1 MENKFYITSEGL
13 YYDSEFVSSFIPV
26 LEEIQDREYV
36 DGRKSETK
44 YMVSVKLSESRQL
57 EKKELDS
64 IINIPYFKLWKECC
78 DAELTGKQR
87 NRLALYLQYQAQTV
101 PVKNIFYL
109 NKMGY
114 NESVYVFD
122 RNNVIDF
129 DYERNYDFVTD
140 KSLPEFC
147 VSSYTRQ
154 EYIKHFAD
162 MAEIKRGVSEVLM
175 LSNLYGILK
184 PLFNEA
190 GYHTSAFVIVYGDSG
205 VGKTMLSKL
214 FFVHN
219 HLQEKNFKTDNKR
232 TIESSLDEFA
242 GHTVLIDDYH
252 PESLQYGKNRQDSI
266 LDFIAR
272 KSENGNSALA
282 VITAEYLGGC
292 FSVQDRSIQI
302 KVPDRIANF
311 EKFYTLESKKNL
323 YVSALYDFAKK
334 IYQNKENVISRMKN
348 YSLPIDR
355 DKTTYRIAYNI
366 ELMKICLSIFYSDYL
381 EEEERKIFDDKY
393 GGQNF
398 SDYVKELLAGVKNA
412 QIKNMDRIRMGKEDI
427 DWVLVLYKMLNKDDI
442 FVICPELDSLDKSEY
457 EGLAVMDTGK
467 KIYIRSLTL
476 RKGLCKYFGY
486 KINPKPMIDS
496 LIREHILDE
505 DRSLSHM
512 KKKKDGH
519 YYYEIDEIALNYYWK
534 FTAE

>member
-1 MENKFYITSEGL
+1 MENKFYITANGL
-13 YYDSEFVSSFIPV
+13 YYDGEFVSSFIPK
-26 LEEIQDREYV
+26 LEEIQVKEYA

-44 YMVSVKLSESRQL
+44 YVVSVKLTESKQL

-64 IINIPYFKLWKECC
+64 IINIPYFKIWRECC
-78 DAELTGKQR
+78 DAEFTRKQR
-87 NRLALYLQYQAQTV
+87 NRLTLYLQYQAQTAH
-101 PVKNIFYL
+101 VKNIFYL

-114 NESVYVFD
+114 NENVYVFD
-122 RNNVIDF
+122 RNNAIDCGYEK
-129 DYERNYDFVTD
+129 DYDLVVDT
-140 KSLPEFC
+140 SLPEFGVRSC
-147 VSSYTRQ
+147 TRKD
-154 EYIKHFAD
+154 YINQFAD
-162 MAEIKRGVSEVLM
+162 MAEIKKGVSEVLI

-232 TIESSLDEFA
+232 SIENSLDEFA

-272 KSENGNSALA
+272 KSENKNSALA

-302 KVPDRIANF
+302 RVPDKITNF
-311 EKFYTLESKKNL
+311 EKYYTLESKKDL

-334 IYQNKENVISRMKN
+334 IYQNKENVIKRMKN
-348 YSLPIDR
+348 YLLPIDR
-355 DKTTYRIAYNI
+355 DKTPYRITYNI
-366 ELMKICLSIFYSDYL
+366 ELLKICLSIFYSDYL

-393 GGQNF
+393 EGGNF
-398 SDYVKELLAGVKNA
+398 SNYVKELLTGIKNA
-412 QIKNMDRIRMGKEDI
+412 QIKNMDRIQMGKEDI
-427 DWVLVLYKMLNKDDI
+427 DWVIVLYKMLYEDSI
-442 FVICPELDSLDKSEY
+442 FTFCPDLDCLDNPEY
-457 EGLAVMDTGK
+457 EGLAVMAVGK
-467 KIYIRSLTL
+467 KVYISSLTL
-476 RKGLCKYFGY
+476 LKGLCKYFGE
-486 KINPKPMIDS
+486 KINSKPLIDS

-519 YYYEIDEIALNYYWK
+519 YYYEIDDVALRYYWK